1 MVIIE
6 DCCLKCAFHNPEKK
20 YGCEMADDLP
30 VVCSV
35 KMKKIQNEIR
45 EKKNEIKNKY
55 NNERGSRDKGVYR
68 KIQKSA

>member
-1 MVIIE
+1 
-6 DCCLKCAFHNPEKK
+6 
-20 YGCEMADDLP
+20 MADDLP

-55 NNERGSRDKGVYR
+55 NNERGPRDKGVYR